1 MGAEKRLASGSSCSL
16 ESIKEELEVLKKR
29 DYQLEIQEHTE
40 RCYLE
45 KQLECVINDRREAEK
60 KYENLLKEVGQVEET
75 LVSHTQRGA
84 EH

>member
-1 MGAEKRLASGSSCSL
+1 MVKVGGRKKLASGSSCSL
-16 ESIKEELEVLKKR
+16 ENIKEELEVLKKR
-29 DYQLEIQEHTE
+29 CYQLEIQE
-40 RCYLE
+40 
-45 KQLECVINDRREAEK
+45 RREAEK